1 MTHEFKK
8 IVEASLI
15 DKKSKLKSVLASVVE
30 LDGSSYRRPGVR
42 MLILENGTM
51 IGAVSGGCVEKEI
64 LRQSESV
71 FKTGVPKI
79 MMYDGRFR
87 LGCEGALYILIES
100 FEPEDM
106 FYEAFSNC
114 IKNREVFEILSQFA
128 KKEIENSEMGSFVTF
143 KNETFSVSGN
153 KDIHETTSL
162 SVFKQE
168 MTPCFKLLIIG
179 SEHDAVKLCSYSAL
193 TGWETTIISGP
204 SEKRNI
210 DNFPG
215 ATEFYSVSAEEM
227 DLKMIDNQT
236 AIVLMTHSFAND
248 LRYLVTIKDTNP
260 AYIGLLGPAIRR
272 DDLLSQFF
280 EYCPEVDN
288 DFLDIIHGPAG
299 INIGAETP
307 EEIAISVISEILAVV
322 RNQEPMFLNKKQ
334 GSIHSQQVNK

>member
-8 IVEASLI
+8 IVESSLLAR
-15 DKKSKLKSVLASVVE
+15 KSKLKAVLASVVA

-71 FKTGVPKI
+71 FKTGVPKM

-100 FEPEDM
+100 FNPQDE
-106 FYEAFSNC
+106 FYEVFSNC
-114 IKNREVFEILSQFA
+114 IKNRDVFKISSHFE
-128 KKEIENSEMGSFVTF
+128 KRECENSEMGSFVTF
-143 KNETFSVSGN
+143 NNETFLVSGN
-153 KDIHETTSL
+153 EDINAKTIL

-168 MTPCFKLLIIG
+168 MSPCFKLLIIG

-193 TGWETTIISGP
+193 TGWETTIVSGP
-204 SEKRNI
+204 SEQRTI
-210 DNFPG
+210 SNFPG

-227 DLKMIDNQT
+227 DLNMIDNQT

-248 LRYLVTIKDTNP
+248 LRFLVALKDTKP
-260 AYIGLLGPAIRR
+260 AYIGLLGPSIRR

-280 EYCPEVDN
+280 EYCPEVES
-288 DFLDIIHGPAG
+288 DFIDLIHGPAG

-307 EEIAISVISEILAVV
+307 EEIAISVMSEILATV
-322 RNQEPMFLNKKQ
+322 RNQEPMFLSKKQ
-334 GSIHSQQVNK
+334 GSIHSEQVKK